1 MQVEKNYMRLFF
13 FLSMAK
19 PVNRGDFPGS
29 RNRAE
34 VPRSA
39 CDRRCPS
46 AEPHGR
52 RCSAG
57 PLFAGTNSPACN
69 THIIP
74 SKWRQAPDTA
84 AVQSSCRS
92 CVSVS
97 SSILCTQGTRSGTP
111 TAHAGTRERGRNC
124 TKGLEFAASEPLHE
138 KTKPLSP
145 LPPSPVHISHPK
157 GKLHYINLPVHCIF
171 NKSHSH

>member
-1 MQVEKNYMRLFF
+1 
-13 FLSMAK
+13 MAK

-29 RNRAE
+29 HNRAE

-57 PLFAGTNSPACN
+57 PLFAGTNSLACN

-111 TAHAGTRERGRNC
+111 TAHGHSGTGQKLHQRSRIRCFRTTPRENK
-124 TKGLEFAASEPLHE
+124 TSEP
-138 KTKPLSP
+138 SP
-145 LPPSPVHISHPK
+145 AQPWAH
-157 GKLHYINLPVHCIF
+157 
-171 NKSHSH
+171 